1 MPYIGNTPALD
12 YISYAVQNFTVTA
25 GTTNYALDYS
35 VANENDIRLVINN
48 VIQRPGASFAY
59 SATGTTLTLTS
70 ATLATD
76 TMYAVFIGRAVQ
88 TVTPPTSSVTNTML
102 TPSVI
107 TGQTAET
114 SVAGGDLVLIYDDSA
129 TALRKMT
136 KTNLFSGVAVN
147 APAFSVYRNGNQTVS
162 DTTTTKIQFNTE
174 DFDTNSNF
182 DSTTNYR
189 FTPTVAGYYQLNLQ
203 LTLDNN
209 GSGAYYEAYIYKN
222 GSVVR
227 KASATGQT
235 LNSIAINLSEII
247 YLNGTTDY
255 AEGFGMV
262 SGTYLVFVGN
272 TADKTRFSG
281 ALIRTG

>member
-1 MPYIGNTPALD
+1 MPFIGNKP
-12 YISYAVQNFTVTA
+12 SAV
-25 GTTNYALDYS
+25 
-35 VANENDIRLVINN
+35 
-48 VIQRPGASFAY
+48 P
-59 SATGTTLTLTS
+59 LTS
-70 ATLATD
+70 ADIADSIITSAKIVDATITNSD
-76 TMYAVFIGRAVQ
+76 VA
-88 TVTPPTSSVTNTML
+88 SSI
-102 TPSVI
+102 I

-114 SVAGGDLVLIYDDSA
+114 SIAGGDSVLIYDDSA
-129 TALRKMT
+129 TALKKMT

-147 APAFSVYRNGNQTVS
+147 APAFSVYRSSSQTVL
-162 DTTTTKIQFNTE
+162 DTTATKIQFNSE

-222 GSVVR
+222 GSVY
-227 KASATGQT
+227 KHASATGQT

-247 YLNGTTDY
+247 SLNGTTDY
-255 AEGFGMV
+255 VEGFGMV
-262 SGTYLVFVGN
+262 SGTYLYFVGGS
-272 TADKTRFSG
+272 TKTRFSG

>member
-1 MPYIGNTPALD
+1 MSYIGYSPASKPL
-12 YISYAVQNFTVTA
+12 TA
-25 GTTNYALDYS
+25 A
-35 VANENDIRLVINN
+35 DITDSI
-48 VIQRPGASFAY
+48 I
-59 SATGTTLTLTS
+59 TS
-70 ATLATD
+70 AKITD
-76 TMYAVFIGRAVQ
+76 GTI
-88 TVTPPTSSVTNTML
+88 TNTDIA
-102 TPSVI
+102 SSII

-114 SVAGGDLVLIYDDSA
+114 SIAGGDSILIYDDSA

-147 APAFSVYRNGNQTVS
+147 APAFSVYRNGSQSVS
-162 DTTTTKIQFNTE
+162 STTATKIQFNVE

-209 GSGAYYEAYIYKN
+209 GSGAYYEAYFYKN
-222 GSVVR
+222 GSVY
-227 KASATGQT
+227 KHASATGQT

-255 AEGFGMV
+255 VEGFGMV
-262 SGTYLVFVGN
+262 SGTYLIFVGGD
-272 TADKTRFSG
+272 TKTRFSG
-281 ALIRTG
+281 ALIRT